1 MRTIRGLL
9 IALVAVVGTVVL
21 TVASAATT
29 LIQLTATT
37 ALIMGGTGMK
47 TPSQSFSNAV
57 NDAYL
62 HLPDPDFKWVQT
74 PEHFWPATGPNDM
87 TFGESVALG
96 VLSLDNDIRTTPGKK
111 VVVGY
116 SQSGTIATREKR
128 HLDYLR
134 SQGATGLPSPDD
146 LSFLLLANPNRPNGG
161 ILARFPGLYVP
172 ILDVMFD
179 GATPDDEYKTIDVA
193 REYDLIAD
201 FPEYPLNLLAD
212 INAFMGYFQLHPYYG
227 PDQVNLDDPSTYESY
242 TQGNTTYYR
251 VRTQNLPI
259 LQPLRDLGVHPALI
273 HLIEPVLRTLIEL
286 GYDRTPEN
294 MGVPTSAKLFRH
306 IDLKKLAADLDAAIQ
321 KGVNDALN
329 DLGIKRPQEPEKPAP
344 AEPKTSEPKTSELKT
359 SEPKTSELKT
369 TEPKAAKEPKPV
381 ADPSTTT
388 ADAPS
393 VKGETT
399 PKPETP
405 LLQPVPVHVLPGTDA
420 ELEATAT
427 ATAVSVTAPSASA
440 APKDEP
446 STTAPVRT
454 DAGTAGE
461 NVDAAPAKPASAKPD
476 GAEDAKKDDSA
487 KPDATTKPRIAKSD
501 SATKPD
507 GAKPGSTVKDDRTGE
522 KGRPATSTKTDG
534 TTKSDVTAKP
544 AKTVKRDQTGQKD
557 HSATGTRSGGASE
570 PGSSVG
576 QDKSTKS
583 DGPSQKSGGTN
594 TSKPDKTR
602 HEAA

>member
-9 IALVAVVGTVVL
+9 IALIAVVGTVVL

-212 INAFMGYFQLHPYYG
+212 INAFIGYFQLHPYYG

-359 SEPKTSELKT
+359 GEL
-369 TEPKAAKEPKPV
+369 KAAKEPKLV
-381 ADPSTTT
+381 AEPSTAT
-388 ADAPS
+388 AAAPS
-393 VKGETT
+393 VKAA
-399 PKPETP
+399 KPNPEMP
-405 LLQPVPVHVLPGTDA
+405 LLQPVSADVLPGTDT

-427 ATAVSVTAPSASA
+427 TTAVAVTAPSASA
-440 APKDEP
+440 APKNEP
-446 STTAPVRT
+446 STAAPVRT

-461 NVDAAPAKPASAKPD
+461 NVDAAPANP
-476 GAEDAKKDDSA
+476 DAKKDDSA

-507 GAKPGSTVKDDRTGE
+507 G
-522 KGRPATSTKTDG
+522 TKTDG
-534 TTKSDVTAKP
+534 TTKSDVAAKP
-544 AKTVKRDQTGQKD
+544 AKTLKRDQTGQKN

-583 DGPSQKSGGTN
+583 DSPSQKSGGTN
-594 TSKPDKTR
+594 TGKSADTR